1 MRFPQRSGRACFN
14 NSGNCATLVEDKGAG
29 DSEGE
34 RKEGNVEVKLGT
46 KNGGTV
52 TGKWSD
58 LADMLERRKVD
69 LLCM

>member
-1 MRFPQRSGRACFN
+1 M
-14 NSGNCATLVEDKGAG
+14 
-29 DSEGE
+29 
-34 RKEGNVEVKLGT
+34 EVKLGT

>member
-1 MRFPQRSGRACFN
+1 M
-14 NSGNCATLVEDKGAG
+14 
-29 DSEGE
+29 
-34 RKEGNVEVKLGT
+34 KLGT

-69 LLCM
+69 LLCMQVTVWKGGEARSI